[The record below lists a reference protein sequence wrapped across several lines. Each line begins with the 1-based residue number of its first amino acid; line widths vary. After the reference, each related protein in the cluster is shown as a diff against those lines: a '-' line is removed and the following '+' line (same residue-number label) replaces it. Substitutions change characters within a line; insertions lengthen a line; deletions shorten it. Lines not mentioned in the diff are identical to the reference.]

1 MGTGRPRPAQKWV
14 FQQTANKGVGS
25 TWHLMKILVV
35 GDVVGAPGRDA
46 LKALVPIL
54 KGRDR
59 IDFVIANCE
68 NIAGGAGV
76 TPKTAQEL
84 LNGGADVLTSGQHIW
99 RHREIGPYIDSEP
112 RLLKP
117 ANYPPGTPGVGSFVY
132 ETKAGV
138 KVGVIN
144 LLGRVFMGVDALDD
158 PFRVGDR
165 LIEEIRKK
173 TPVIIVDWHAE
184 ATSEKVVMG
193 WYLDGKV
200 SAVLGTHTHIQTAD
214 ERILP
219 KGTAYLTYLGMTG
232 PYASVIGRK
241 IEPVLE
247 KFLTGMPN
255 KFDVAKENVILCGAV
270 VEVDP
275 STGRA
280 LSIARVQEKFGC

>member
-1 MGTGRPRPAQKWV
+1 
-14 FQQTANKGVGS
+14 
-25 TWHLMKILVV
+25 MKVLLI

-46 LKALVPIL
+46 VKALVPIL
-54 KGRDR
+54 KARHR

-68 NIAGGAGV
+68 NVAGGAGV

-99 RHREIGPYIDSEP
+99 RYREIGPYMGAEP

-117 ANYPPGTPGVGSFVY
+117 ANYPSGTPGFGSYVY
-132 ETKAGV
+132 ESKSGV

-144 LLGRVFMGVDALDD
+144 LCGRVFMGAEALDD
-158 PFRVGDR
+158 PFRVGSR
-165 LIEEIRKK
+165 LVEEIRKV
-173 TPVIIVDWHAE
+173 TPVIFVDMHAE

-200 SAVLGTHTHIQTAD
+200 SAVVGTHTHIQTAD

-219 KGTAYLTYLGMTG
+219 KGTAYLTDLGMTG
-232 PYASVIGRK
+232 PYDSVIGRK
-241 IEPVLE
+241 VEPVLE

-255 KFDVAKENVILCGAV
+255 RYDVAEGNVKLCGTI

-275 STGRA
+275 STGKA
-280 LSIARVQEKFGC
+280 ISIERIQENFG